1 LINFKREKEEKENIR
16 ITNSLEFNP
25 FTKTIY
31 FNKPVLS
38 PEDELALKFSSV
50 LEKLGIRYVIVAG
63 YIAVLFGR
71 NRRTDDVDF
80 IVEEL
85 SEEKFIE
92 LCRELGDMEFE
103 LMQGNIRDSK
113 SLRYIYYNYLREGY
127 RVRLMWK
134 NIPIPNIELKM
145 KNKIIEEYVLRN
157 AIRVQLLGLGILRI
171 SPLEIQIAY
180 KLRLGSIKDIEDARF
195 LYNLFI
201 NILDKSLLNEWCRKL
216 GVNTKWLK

>member
-1 LINFKREKEEKENIR
+1 
-16 ITNSLEFNP
+16 
-25 FTKTIY
+25 
-31 FNKPVLS
+31 
-38 PEDELALKFSSV
+38 
-50 LEKLGIRYVIVAG
+50 
-63 YIAVLFGR
+63 
-71 NRRTDDVDF
+71 
-80 IVEEL
+80 
-85 SEEKFIE
+85 
-92 LCRELGDMEFE
+92 MEFE

>member
-1 LINFKREKEEKENIR
+1 MINFKREKEEKENIR

-92 LCRELGDMEFE
+92 LCRE
-103 LMQGNIRDSK
+103 
-113 SLRYIYYNYLREGY
+113 
-127 RVRLMWK
+127 
-134 NIPIPNIELKM
+134 
-145 KNKIIEEYVLRN
+145 
-157 AIRVQLLGLGILRI
+157 
-171 SPLEIQIAY
+171 
-180 KLRLGSIKDIEDARF
+180 
-195 LYNLFI
+195 
-201 NILDKSLLNEWCRKL
+201 
-216 GVNTKWLK
+216 

>member
-113 SLRYIYYNYLREGY
+113 SLRYIYNRDFLTLYLSFVIVY
-127 RVRLMWK
+127 
-134 NIPIPNIELKM
+134 
-145 KNKIIEEYVLRN
+145 
-157 AIRVQLLGLGILRI
+157 
-171 SPLEIQIAY
+171 
-180 KLRLGSIKDIEDARF
+180 
-195 LYNLFI
+195 
-201 NILDKSLLNEWCRKL
+201 
-216 GVNTKWLK
+216 

>member
-1 LINFKREKEEKENIR
+1 MINFKREKEEKENIR